1 MRNSCRALNNSA
13 SRGGECIT
21 GCSSLSL
28 SLSLC
33 VVCRCSGHNNAMS
46 RFTITDPSRC
56 LRTLLYVDT
65 RPRFREPVLRAR
77 VHSFGSSRASRGH
90 RYPSPRRIWQTHSCV
105 AANDC
110 WYSSRMKSVLVRLFR
125 FFFFPF
131 FLSPFFFFSR
141 EGDFYVSFFF
151 FRIFCEFKGSVAR
164 CFKGIWVW
172 DKNWTLDFFF
182 FFFFFRER
190 EEDFVWIVFFQE
202 FYGINWL

>member
-1 MRNSCRALNNSA
+1 MNVVLSRRLVMRNSCRARNNSA

-21 GCSSLSL
+21 GCS

-125 FFFFPF
+125 FFFFLSF
-131 FLSPFFFFSR
+131 FLPFS
-141 EGDFYVSFFF
+141 S
-151 FRIFCEFKGSVAR
+151 
-164 CFKGIWVW
+164 
-172 DKNWTLDFFF
+172 
-182 FFFFFRER
+182 FRER
-190 EEDFVWIVFFQE
+190 EIFMFLFF
-202 FYGINWL
+202 F